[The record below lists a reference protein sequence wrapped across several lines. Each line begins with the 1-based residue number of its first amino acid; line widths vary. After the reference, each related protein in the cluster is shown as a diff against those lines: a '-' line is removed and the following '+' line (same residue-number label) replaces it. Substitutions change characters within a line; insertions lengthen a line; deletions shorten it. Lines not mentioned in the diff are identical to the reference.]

1 MKFKFWHK
9 MTTIFGFLD
18 EKCIRMDICSITS
31 WLHPII
37 MSLELSQL
45 YRDLYG
51 KMAFWPQ
58 WRHQLGAAN
67 LWQATVAEEKQLL
80 SCVFFCSSGFFQYF
94 LPFWYWKWWQFPF
107 KGEVYLLA
115 LCSLVYVWLVHISD
129 IFHFLLGI
137 LFIIAMTQRPS
148 NYHLL
153 SITSRLKIDLLCD
166 IYSFLLW
173 GLSVYLK
180 DDFANFL
187 RT

>member
-1 MKFKFWHK
+1 

-80 SCVFFCSSGFFQYF
+80 SCVFFVRLDF
-94 LPFWYWKWWQFPF
+94 
-107 KGEVYLLA
+107 
-115 LCSLVYVWLVHISD
+115 SD
-129 IFHFLLGI
+129 TFFHFDTENDDSSPLR
-137 LFIIAMTQRPS
+137 FINPKYAVDDKVQ
-148 NYHLL
+148 
-153 SITSRLKIDLLCD
+153 ITVKKKLKKVLAINWTDK
-166 IYSFLLW
+166 IYTISQA
-173 GLSVYLK
+173 
-180 DDFANFL
+180 FATNL
-187 RT
+187 QD

>member
-80 SCVFFCSSGFFQYF
+80 SCVFFCSSGFFRYF

-107 KGEVYLLA
+107 KKLLVP
-115 LCSLVYVWLVHISD
+115 LRLPLKWINLPFQSIRL
-129 IFHFLLGI
+129 FHNQI
-137 LFIIAMTQRPS
+137 MIVSSMIIGVC
-148 NYHLL
+148 HLRYYATFNR
-153 SITSRLKIDLLCD
+153 IIDLLLNSKIVTCD
-166 IYSFLLW
+166 FW
-173 GLSVYLK
+173 NK
-180 DDFANFL
+180 F
-187 RT
+187 